1 MIRLVSLFTLLMTLA
16 STLRAN
22 DSASEL
28 AAGGLVLV
36 KNDAITMQAEDLYI
50 SPTEIRVRYEMRNNR
65 ASPVTLRVAFP
76 LPELPIETPGGM
88 DISGPTG
95 HSVGHNIE
103 IPFRDQANFIQF
115 RLKVNGQYVFPKLEI
130 RAMLPDGRDL
140 LSDLRAIGGWS
151 LVLRPRLMVSVPAS
165 DEPFEFDVGPNRVRD
180 LRALGALDG
189 DEAGGFPRWK
199 TLVTYHWMQT
209 FPPGVTIIEHRYHP
223 ITGGFFLT
231 VRNDTPI
238 GGAVG
243 TPDDLVSAYCVGKS
257 QIDAIKQ
264 WTGPKEYSYVSA
276 TTVAY
281 ILSTGANW
289 AGPIEHFHLTIDGGA
304 ETRLISACAEI
315 PLTATGPSKL
325 EGRMENFHPRKELG
339 VLMIRN

>member
-1 MIRLVSLFTLLMTLA
+1 MIRLASLFALLMTLA
-16 STLRAN
+16 STLHAN

-28 AAGGLVLV
+28 AAGGLVLI
-36 KNDAITMQAEDLYI
+36 KNDAITMQTEDLYI
-50 SPTEIRVRYEMRNNR
+50 SPSEIRVRYEMRNNR
-65 ASPVTLRVAFP
+65 ATPITLRVAFP
-76 LPELPIETPGGM
+76 LPELPIETPAGA
-88 DISGPTG
+88 DIPGPNG
-95 HSVGHNIE
+95 QSAGHNINL
-103 IPFRDQANFIQF
+103 PARDDPNFIRFQV
-115 RLKVNGQYVFPKLEI
+115 KVAGKTINPSLQI
-130 RAMLPDGRDL
+130 RAMLPDGRDIVPE
-140 LSDLRAIGGWS
+140 LRALGGWS
-151 LVLRPRLMVSVPAS
+151 LVLRPRLMVTVPG
-165 DEPFEFDVGPNRVRD
+165 DDPFEFDVGPNQVRD

-189 DEAGGFPRWK
+189 DDVGGMPRWK

-209 FPPGVTIIEHRYHP
+209 FPPGVTLVEHVYRP
-223 ITGGFFLT
+223 ITGSFFLT
-231 VRNDTPI
+231 VENGIPK

-243 TPDDLVSAYCVGKS
+243 TPDDLIAAYCLGKP
-257 QIDAIKQ
+257 QIQTIQQ
-264 WTGPKEYSYVSA
+264 WRGSATDKYVSA

-304 ETRLISACAEI
+304 ETRLISACAEL